1 MLHSQKREEKKKPQ
15 SSATK
20 KETCFIHKVTHIQKT
35 RCSAGRYQPPLIYSR
50 SHTPPPLIT
59 PYSITTLFA
68 RQTPNHARGSSIT
81 LGRFGTSSVL
91 PRPWLMRPQHPQA
104 LRGGS
109 GGLRARCPDSNLPGL
124 QKFKQTLHPQPAHVG
139 VI

>member
-59 PYSITTLFA
+59 PYSITTPFA

-81 LGRFGTSSVL
+81 LGRFRTGSLL

-104 LRGGS
+104 LREGS